1 MDLIKSKTYLNL
13 AKAYAG
19 ECQAR
24 VRYEFI
30 EYGARQKGYSQ
41 LAELIDKIVYNE
53 FNHARM
59 LYTKIQ
65 DASDKEITNI
75 DIASGYP
82 FKQKWDLVENLKLAE
97 EDEKAEIEIYK
108 NYASVAEKEGF
119 PDIAFLFEKL
129 AGIENCHALRFNEL
143 YTQLK
148 DGSIYKKQK
157 EVKWK
162 CADCGYEP
170 IGKSAP
176 KVCPVCQAKQGS
188 FMLIFDEIDAQS
200 KPQKA

>member
-1 MDLIKSKTYLNL
+1 
-13 AKAYAG
+13 
-19 ECQAR
+19 
-24 VRYEFI
+24 
-30 EYGARQKGYSQ
+30 
-41 LAELIDKIVYNE
+41 
-53 FNHARM
+53 M

-65 DASDKEITNI
+65 DASDKEIVNI

-129 AGIENCHALRFNEL
+129 AGIENCHAMRFNEL

-170 IGKSAP
+170 MGKSAP